1 MPAPV
6 PLHSVP
12 ARVTPLQSVR
22 PSPAPARSPSSVS
35 TETLALLSGLL
46 ILGSLALFS
55 LGWASRSLT
64 AVLLLAGLGLAALS
78 VRRRRAGASGRS
90 PSASGDTAAALAALQ
105 PPAKAT
111 EVTVDA
117 SGARLVIAGDGPNRE
132 VLLCGDQDG
141 SWPAEILIGRGVK
154 EGPAAVRVSSRAVS
168 AVQAR
173 LRQQAG
179 TFSVENLSKTNT
191 TRVNG
196 RELSPGEK
204 RLLAVGDRIEMGPVI
219 VSFHVR

>member
-1 MPAPV
+1 V
-6 PLHSVP
+6 
-12 ARVTPLQSVR
+12 
-22 PSPAPARSPSSVS
+22 
-35 TETLALLSGLL
+35 
-46 ILGSLALFS
+46 
-55 LGWASRSLT
+55 
-64 AVLLLAGLGLAALS
+64 
-78 VRRRRAGASGRS
+78 
-90 PSASGDTAAALAALQ
+90 
-105 PPAKAT
+105 T

-132 VLLCGDQDG
+132 VLPAATRRFLARGDPD
-141 SWPAEILIGRGVK
+141 GRGVK

-173 LRQQAG
+173 LRHQAG

-196 RELSPGEK
+196 HELSPGEK